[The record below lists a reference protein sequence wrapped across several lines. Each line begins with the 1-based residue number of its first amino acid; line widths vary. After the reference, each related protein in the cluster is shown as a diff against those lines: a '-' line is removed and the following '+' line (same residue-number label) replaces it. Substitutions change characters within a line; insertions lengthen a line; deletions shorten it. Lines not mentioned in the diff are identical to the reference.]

1 MSTAYL
7 QPSSEKLVEVWQL
20 PLKGEMLP
28 WHIFSN
34 LSRPWHRLID
44 MPRAIWKG
52 AINFGLVTIP
62 VGLYTATDNKTPKFK
77 QLRKT
82 DHSPIKYKRVAEADG
97 AEVVWDD
104 IVKGYE
110 FEKDR
115 YVVFTD
121 EELSAANP
129 EGNKLVDVIQFV
141 DESEID
147 PRMYKSSYFLA
158 PEKTGIKAYRIL
170 QEALAAKGRVG
181 IAKVSIREKQQ
192 LATLRANDGVIIMET
207 MFWPDE
213 LRSAEF
219 EELEAEIEIRPEE
232 VEMAATIIDNL
243 TRPFDEDDY
252 RDRTRETI
260 EELAAKKIAGEEIIA
275 PTSPEPTKVIDLLEA
290 LKASVEATKEK
301 QVKAG

>member
-1 MSTAYL
+1 
-7 QPSSEKLVEVWQL
+7 
-20 PLKGEMLP
+20 
-28 WHIFSN
+28 
-34 LSRPWHRLID
+34 

-62 VGLYTATDNKTPKFK
+62 VGLYTATDNKTLKFK

>member
-1 MSTAYL
+1 
-7 QPSSEKLVEVWQL
+7 
-20 PLKGEMLP
+20 
-28 WHIFSN
+28 
-34 LSRPWHRLID
+34 

-77 QLRKT
+77 QLRKD
-82 DHSPIKYKRVAEADG
+82 DHSPIRYKRVAEADG
-97 AEVVWDD
+97 EEVTWDD

-121 EELSAANP
+121 EELSSAHT
-129 EGNKLVDVIQFV
+129 EGNKLVDVVQFV

-147 PRMYKSSYFLA
+147 PMMYKSSYFLA

-170 QEALAAKGRVG
+170 EEALKEKGRVG

-192 LATLRANDGVIIMET
+192 LATLRAKDGMIVMET

-213 LRSAEF
+213 IREAEF
-219 EELEAEIEIRPEE
+219 EEMDAEVEIRPEE
-232 VEMAATIIDNL
+232 VEMAASIIDNL
-243 TRPFDEDDY
+243 TKPFEGKDY
-252 RDRTRETI
+252 VDKTREVI
-260 EELAAKKIAGEEIIA
+260 EDLAAKKVAGEEIVA
-275 PTSPEPTKVIDLLEA
+275 PVSPEPTKVVDLLDA
-290 LKASVEATKEK
+290 LKASVEATKSK
-301 QVKAG
+301 QAKAG

>member
-1 MSTAYL
+1 
-7 QPSSEKLVEVWQL
+7 
-20 PLKGEMLP
+20 
-28 WHIFSN
+28 
-34 LSRPWHRLID
+34 

-62 VGLYTATDNKTPKFK
+62 VGLYTATDSKTPKFK

-82 DHSPIKYKRVAEADG
+82 DHSPIRYKRVAEADG
-97 AEVVWDD
+97 KEVVWDE

-121 EELSAANP
+121 EELASAHP
-129 EGNKLVDVIQFV
+129 DGNKLVDVVQFV

-147 PRMYKSSYFLA
+147 PMMYKSTYYLA
-158 PEKTGIKAYRIL
+158 PEQTGIKAYRIL
-170 QEALAAKGRVG
+170 EQALADKGRVG

-192 LATLRANDGVIIMET
+192 LATLRAKDGVIVMET

-213 LRSAEF
+213 LRNAEF
-219 EELEAEIEIRPEE
+219 EELDKEVEIRDEE

-243 TRPFDEDDY
+243 TKPFEEDDY
-252 RDRTRETI
+252 VDPTREVI
-260 EELAAKKIAGEEIIA
+260 EQLAEKKVAGEEIVA
-275 PTSPEPTKVIDLLEA
+275 TASPEPTKVVDLLDA

-301 QVKAG
+301 QAKAG

>member
-1 MSTAYL
+1 
-7 QPSSEKLVEVWQL
+7 
-20 PLKGEMLP
+20 
-28 WHIFSN
+28 
-34 LSRPWHRLID
+34 

-62 VGLYTATDNKTPKFK
+62 VGLYTATDDKTPKFK

-82 DHSPIKYKRVAEADG
+82 DHSAIRYKRVAEADG
-97 AEVVWDD
+97 EEVSWDE

-121 EELSAANP
+121 EELEAANP
-129 EGNKLVDVIQFV
+129 EGNRLVDVVQFV

-147 PRMYKSSYFLA
+147 PMMYKKSYYLA

-170 QEALAAKGRVG
+170 QEALEAKGRVA

-192 LATLRANDGVIIMET
+192 LATLRVKDDTIVMET

-213 LRSAEF
+213 LRAGEF
-219 EELEAEIEIRPEE
+219 EELDADIEVRPEE
-232 VEMAATIIDNL
+232 IEMAGTIIDNM
-243 TRPFDEDDY
+243 TRPFDESEY
-252 RDRTRETI
+252 QDRTRGAI
-260 EELAAKKIAGEEIIA
+260 EELAAKKVAGEEIVA
-275 PTSPEPTKVIDLLEA
+275 PASPEPTKVVDLLEA

-301 QVKAG
+301 QAKAG

>member
-1 MSTAYL
+1 
-7 QPSSEKLVEVWQL
+7 
-20 PLKGEMLP
+20 
-28 WHIFSN
+28 
-34 LSRPWHRLID
+34 

-62 VGLYTATDNKTPKFK
+62 VGLYTATDNKSPKFK

-82 DHSPIKYKRVAEADG
+82 DHSPIKYKRVAETDG
-97 AEVVWDD
+97 EEVVWDE

-121 EELSAANP
+121 EELSSAHTA
-129 EGNKLVDVIQFV
+129 GNKLVDVVQFV

-147 PRMYKSSYFLA
+147 PMMYKSSYFLA

-170 QEALAAKGRVG
+170 EEALAEKGRVG

-192 LATLRANDGVIIMET
+192 LATLRAKDGIIVMET

-213 LRSAEF
+213 IRQAEF
-219 EELEAEIEIRPEE
+219 EDLETEVEIRPEE

-243 TRPFDEDDY
+243 TRPFEGDQYVDK
-252 RDRTRETI
+252 TREAV
-260 EELAAKKIAGEEIIA
+260 EDLAAKKVAGEEIVA
-275 PTSPEPTKVIDLLEA
+275 PSSPEPTKVVDLLEA
-290 LKASVEATKEK
+290 LKASVEATKD
-301 QVKAG
+301 QQAKAG